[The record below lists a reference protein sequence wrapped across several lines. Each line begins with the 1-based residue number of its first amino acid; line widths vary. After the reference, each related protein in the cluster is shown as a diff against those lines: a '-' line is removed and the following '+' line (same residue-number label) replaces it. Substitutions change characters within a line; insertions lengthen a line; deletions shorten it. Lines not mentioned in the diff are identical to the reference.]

1 MLKKSII
8 TAIVALLLISLSALN
23 VCAQDISE
31 LEKSLED
38 LMNSLSDEVKT
49 DMESIGA
56 TSTDLLDLQNV
67 SFEKVMNLILDK
79 FSSNSVGALS
89 SCAVVIAIL
98 ILNALID
105 SYKSALRQSSMQ
117 EVLSVVSTLC
127 ITATLVLPII
137 DLISDSI
144 LTITDASNFMLI
156 YIPIMVAILTFSGQ
170 AVTGASYYSMMVLAC
185 QGVSQ
190 LSTKFISPLLN
201 VYLGF
206 CVSSSIT
213 DRVNLRSLCQMFSKV
228 IKWLISFTMTV
239 FSALMTIRG
248 MITTAYD
255 SVTARAVRF
264 TMSSFI
270 PIVGAALSESYK
282 TIQGSIN
289 LLRTGAG
296 VFVILAILVV
306 FLPTIARCLM
316 WLISVNICKLVGEI
330 IGVTSPINMLSAVS
344 SVISTVF
351 AITVCIMSVF
361 VISTAL
367 LITLG
372 GGAH

>member
-23 VCAQDISE
+23 VCAEDISE
-31 LEKSLED
+31 LEKSVED
-38 LMNSLSDEVKT
+38 LMNALSDEVKT

-79 FSSNSVGALS
+79 FRANSVGALS

-127 ITATLVLPII
+127 ITTTLVLPII

-316 WLISVNICKLVGEI
+316 WLISVNICKSVGEI